1 MAGRLSRDV
10 SHDGAYFVDGRLR
23 IDPVVHESFGAPER
37 AALSMAAMIAS
48 GAE

>member
-1 MAGRLSRDV
+1 MAGRLSRDF
-10 SHDGAYFVDGRLR
+10 SQAGACSVDGRLR
-23 IDPVVHESFGAPER
+23 IDPVVHESFVAPER